1 MDVIVCLKQVP
12 DLQQIRI
19 KRETREPVL
28 EGAPFIFG
36 QFEKNALEEAV
47 RLKEKH
53 GGKVIALALGNAKL
67 KDTIIEALAIGADE
81 AILLIDPAFTG
92 GGPASTATIL
102 AAAIRK
108 IGRFDLIMLGEG
120 SADNYSGQVIG
131 RLAEI
136 LDLPQITYVREIQVE
151 NNQVRATRDLED
163 ALEIVLVNFPAL
175 VSVTS
180 ELNTPRLPP
189 LPAILKASKKP
200 LTKYGPADLG
210 LDASQFGPN
219 AALTRTV
226 SNLAPQQERKQVLF
240 EGDADKM
247 IDELVRAL
255 QKEGALG

>member
-1 MDVIVCLKQVP
+1 MEIIVCLKQVV

-53 GGKVIALALGNAKL
+53 GGKVIALALGNAKI
-67 KDTIIEALAIGADE
+67 KDTTIEALAMGADE
-81 AILLIDPAFTG
+81 AVIIPDPAL
-92 GGPASTATIL
+92 ATSGSANVALAL

-108 IGRFDLIMLGEG
+108 IAKYDLILTGEG
-120 SADNYSGQVIG
+120 SADNYSGQIIG
-131 RLAEI
+131 RVSEL
-136 LDLPQITYVREIQVE
+136 LDLPQVTYVRELSVE
-151 NNQVRATRDLED
+151 ASRIRATRDLED
-163 ALEIVLVNFPAL
+163 ALEVVEADLPVV

-189 LPAILKASKKP
+189 LTAILKASKKP
-200 LTKYGPADLG
+200 IATWSAVDLG
-210 LDASQFGPN
+210 VSAS
-219 AALTRTV
+219 ALAIKTL

-240 EGDADKM
+240 EGDVDKQV
-247 IDELVRAL
+247 DELVKAL
-255 QKEGALG
+255 QKEGAV

>member
-1 MDVIVCLKQVP
+1 MEIIVCLKQVP

-53 GGKVIALALGNAKL
+53 GGKVIALALGNAKI
-67 KDTIIEALAIGADE
+67 KDTTIEALAMGADE
-81 AILLIDPAFTG
+81 AVIIPDPAL
-92 GGPASTATIL
+92 ATSGSANVALAL

-108 IGRFDLIMLGEG
+108 IGKYDLILMGEG
-120 SADNYSGQVIG
+120 SADNYSGQIIG
-131 RLAEI
+131 RVSEL
-136 LDLPQITYVREIQVE
+136 LDLPQVTYVRELSVE
-151 NNQVRATRDLED
+151 ASRIRATRDLED
-163 ALEIVLVNFPAL
+163 ALEVVEADLPVV

-189 LPAILKASKKP
+189 LTAILKASKKP
-200 LTKYGPADLG
+200 IATWSAVDLG
-210 LDASQFGPN
+210 VSAS
-219 AALTRTV
+219 ASAIKTL

-240 EGDADKM
+240 EGDVDKQV
-247 IDELVRAL
+247 DELVKAL
-255 QKEGALG
+255 QKEGAV